1 MTYAFFATCP
11 KAMEP
16 ILADELGPLGAED
29 IKLTQGGVYFNGDL
43 KVGYSA
49 CLWSRLANRVLLL
62 LHSEAV
68 DSVDELYDAVNKV
81 EWTEH
86 FDSDQTFLVD
96 YAGRMRGIDNTHFG
110 ALKVKDAIVDQFRS
124 KGELR
129 PNIAKQEPDV
139 RINVFITKG
148 RVRISLDLSGES
160 LHKRGYRREGGM
172 APLKENL
179 AAALLIR
186 AGWPEMAAAGKPLM
200 DPMCGS
206 GTFLIE
212 AAMMAS
218 DTAPGLLRWRFGL
231 QMWKQHNVELWRE
244 VWDAA
249 ELRREVGEAAATSE
263 IHGYDGQPKAIS
275 KCRENLKQAG
285 MTDRI
290 RVSHRELKD
299 LKPLTHKAQ
308 QQLGLVITNPP
319 YGERLSEVADIQ
331 YLYQHLGERLSQDF
345 IGWELAVF
353 TGNSELG
360 KAVGLRSHKQYSFY
374 NGAIKSQLLMYSL
387 ETTNRFADRRQASG
401 EIPLQAL
408 SEGAQMFANRVVKN
422 RKQLSKWV
430 KQENIQC
437 YRIYDA
443 DMPEYAVAIDIYH
456 DWLHVQE
463 YAAPKT
469 VDAEKAQ
476 RRLEEVMLAL
486 PQALQIPEARIVLKQ
501 RRQQTGKDQYQTHDE
516 KGEYIQVA
524 EGGCKLLVNLNDY
537 LDTGLFLDH
546 RPVRQKIQHL
556 AHGKRFLNLFCYT
569 GTATMHAVQGG
580 AHNSLSVDMS
590 ATYLSWG
597 KKNLAL
603 NGFSDQVHKFEQHD
617 CMEFIKH
624 HKGEYDLIFLDPPT
638 FSNSKKMIGVLDVQR
653 DHAWMIHRVM
663 DLLSEDGLLIFSTNY
678 RRFELD
684 DKVLQHNHVEDIS
697 DQTLDK
703 DFSRNKKIHRC
714 WEIRK
719 YKPEVPS
726 NSEFY
731 DAEYAVSKPPSKNTP
746 ERASEKAAN
755 KATEKAPKSVP
766 KRAPREVASA
776 ATAPKDP
783 NLETKDRSTFNPW
796 LQKD

>member
-16 ILADELGPLGAED
+16 ILADELSPLGAED

-68 DSVDELYDAVNKV
+68 DSVDELYDAVSKV

-299 LKPLTHKAQ
+299 LKPLTHQAQ

-319 YGERLSEVADIQ
+319 YGERLSEVADMQ

-516 KGEYIQVA
+516 KGEYIQVE

-556 AHGKRFLNLFCYT
+556 AQGKRFLNLFCYT

-603 NGFSDQVHKFEQHD
+603 NGFSDQVHQFEQHD

-678 RRFELD
+678 RRFEVD

-731 DAEYAVSKPPSKNTP
+731 DAEYAVSRPPSKNAP
-746 ERASEKAAN
+746 ERASEKAAS
-755 KATEKAPKSVP
+755 KAPKPVP
-766 KRAPREVASA
+766 KMAPREVAPA
-776 ATAPKDP
+776 ETAPKAP
-783 NLETKDRSTFNPW
+783 SLATKDRSTFNPW

>member
-16 ILADELGPLGAED
+16 ILADELSPLGAED

-68 DSVDELYDAVNKV
+68 DSVDELYDAVSKV

-299 LKPLTHKAQ
+299 LKPLTHQAQ

-319 YGERLSEVADIQ
+319 YGERLSEVADMQ

-360 KAVGLRSHKQYSFY
+360 KAVGLRSHKQYCFY

-516 KGEYIQVA
+516 KGEYIQVE

-556 AHGKRFLNLFCYT
+556 AQGKRFLNLFCYT

-603 NGFSDQVHKFEQHD
+603 NGFSDQVHQFEQHD

-731 DAEYAVSKPPSKNTP
+731 DAEYAVSRPPSKNAP
-746 ERASEKAAN
+746 ERASGKAAS
-755 KATEKAPKSVP
+755 KAPKPVP
-766 KRAPREVASA
+766 KMAPREVAPA
-776 ATAPKDP
+776 ETAPKAP
-783 NLETKDRSTFNPW
+783 SLATKDRSTFNPW

>member
-16 ILADELGPLGAED
+16 ILADELSPLGAED

-68 DSVDELYDAVNKV
+68 DSVDELYDAVSKV

-299 LKPLTHKAQ
+299 LKPLTHQAQ

-319 YGERLSEVADIQ
+319 YGERLSEVADMQ

-387 ETTNRFADRRQASG
+387 ETTNRFADRRQTSG

-516 KGEYIQVA
+516 KGEYIQVE

-556 AHGKRFLNLFCYT
+556 AQGKRFLNLFCYT

-603 NGFSDQVHKFEQHD
+603 NGFSDQVHQFEQHD

-731 DAEYAVSKPPSKNTP
+731 DAEYAVSRPPSKNAP
-746 ERASEKAAN
+746 ERASGKAAS
-755 KATEKAPKSVP
+755 KAPKPVP
-766 KRAPREVASA
+766 KMAPREVAPA
-776 ATAPKDP
+776 ETAPKAP
-783 NLETKDRSTFNPW
+783 SLATKDRSTFNPW

>member
-62 LHSEAV
+62 LHSEAA

-299 LKPLTHKAQ
+299 LKPLTHQAQ

-319 YGERLSEVADIQ
+319 YGERLSEVADMQ

-603 NGFSDQVHKFEQHD
+603 NGFSDQVHQFEQHD

-731 DAEYAVSKPPSKNTP
+731 DAEYAVSRPPSKNAP
-746 ERASEKAAN
+746 ERASEKAAS
-755 KATEKAPKSVP
+755 KAPKPVP
-766 KRAPREVASA
+766 KMAPREVAPA
-776 ATAPKDP
+776 ETAPKAP
-783 NLETKDRSTFNPW
+783 SLATKDRSTFNPW

>member
-16 ILADELGPLGAED
+16 ILADELSPLGAED

-68 DSVDELYDAVNKV
+68 DSVDELYDAVSKV

-299 LKPLTHKAQ
+299 LKPLTHQAQ

-319 YGERLSEVADIQ
+319 YGERLSEVADMQ

-387 ETTNRFADRRQASG
+387 ETSNRFADRRQASG

-516 KGEYIQVA
+516 KGEYIQVE

-556 AHGKRFLNLFCYT
+556 AQGKRFLNLFCYT

-603 NGFSDQVHKFEQHD
+603 NGFSDQVHQFEQHD

-731 DAEYAVSKPPSKNTP
+731 DAEYAVSRPSSKNAP

-755 KATEKAPKSVP
+755 KAPKPVP
-766 KRAPREVASA
+766 KMAPREVAPA
-776 ATAPKDP
+776 ETAPKAP
-783 NLETKDRSTFNPW
+783 SLATKDRSTFNPW

>member
-16 ILADELGPLGAED
+16 ILADELSPLGAED

-68 DSVDELYDAVNKV
+68 DSVDELYDAVSKV

-299 LKPLTHKAQ
+299 LKPLTHQAQ

-319 YGERLSEVADIQ
+319 YGERLSEVADMQ

-387 ETTNRFADRRQASG
+387 EITNHFADRRQASG

-516 KGEYIQVA
+516 KGEYIQVE

-556 AHGKRFLNLFCYT
+556 AQGKRFLNLFCYT

-603 NGFSDQVHKFEQHD
+603 NGFSDQVHQFEQHD

-714 WEIRK
+714 WEIHK

-731 DAEYAVSKPPSKNTP
+731 DTEYAVSRPPSKNAP

-755 KATEKAPKSVP
+755 KAPKPVP
-766 KRAPREVASA
+766 KMAPREVAPA
-776 ATAPKDP
+776 ETAPKAP
-783 NLETKDRSTFNPW
+783 SLATKDRSTFNPW

>member
-16 ILADELGPLGAED
+16 ILADELSPLGAED

-68 DSVDELYDAVNKV
+68 DSVDELYDAVSKV

-86 FDSDQTFLVD
+86 FGSDQTFLVD

-299 LKPLTHKAQ
+299 LKPLTHQAQ

-319 YGERLSEVADIQ
+319 YGERLSEVADMQ

-516 KGEYIQVA
+516 KGEYIQVE

-556 AHGKRFLNLFCYT
+556 AQGKRFLNLFCYT

-603 NGFSDQVHKFEQHD
+603 NGFSDQVHQFEQHD

-731 DAEYAVSKPPSKNTP
+731 DAEYAVSRPPSKNAP
-746 ERASEKAAN
+746 ERASEKAAS
-755 KATEKAPKSVP
+755 KAPKPVP
-766 KRAPREVASA
+766 KMAPREVAPA
-776 ATAPKDP
+776 ETAPKAP
-783 NLETKDRSTFNPW
+783 SLATKDRSTFNPW

>member
-299 LKPLTHKAQ
+299 LKPLTHQAQ

-319 YGERLSEVADIQ
+319 YGERLSEVADMQ

-516 KGEYIQVA
+516 KGEYIQVE

-603 NGFSDQVHKFEQHD
+603 NGFSDQVHQFEQHD

-731 DAEYAVSKPPSKNTP
+731 DAEYAVSRPSSKNAP

-755 KATEKAPKSVP
+755 KAPKPVP
-766 KRAPREVASA
+766 KMAPREVAPA
-776 ATAPKDP
+776 ETAPKAP
-783 NLETKDRSTFNPW
+783 SLATKDRSTFNPW

>member
-16 ILADELGPLGAED
+16 ILADELSPLGAED

-68 DSVDELYDAVNKV
+68 DSVDELYDAVSKV

-299 LKPLTHKAQ
+299 LKPLTHQAQ

-319 YGERLSEVADIQ
+319 YGERLSEVADMQ

-516 KGEYIQVA
+516 KGEYIQVE

-603 NGFSDQVHKFEQHD
+603 NGFSDQVHQFEQHD

-731 DAEYAVSKPPSKNTP
+731 DAEYAVSRPPSKNAP
-746 ERASEKAAN
+746 ERASGKAAS
-755 KATEKAPKSVP
+755 KAPKPVP
-766 KRAPREVASA
+766 KMAPREVAPA
-776 ATAPKDP
+776 ETAPKAP
-783 NLETKDRSTFNPW
+783 SLATKDRSTFNPW

>member
-16 ILADELGPLGAED
+16 ILADELSPLGAED

-68 DSVDELYDAVNKV
+68 DSVDELYDAVSKV

-731 DAEYAVSKPPSKNTP
+731 DAEYAVSRPPSKNAP
-746 ERASEKAAN
+746 ERASEKAAS
-755 KATEKAPKSVP
+755 KAPKPVP
-766 KRAPREVASA
+766 KMAPREVAPA
-776 ATAPKDP
+776 ETAPKAP
-783 NLETKDRSTFNPW
+783 SLATKDRSTFNPW

>member
-1 MTYAFFATCP
+1 
-11 KAMEP
+11 
-16 ILADELGPLGAED
+16 
-29 IKLTQGGVYFNGDL
+29 L

-68 DSVDELYDAVNKV
+68 DSVDELYDAVSKV

-96 YAGRMRGIDNTHFG
+96 YAGRMSGIDNTHFG

-299 LKPLTHKAQ
+299 LKPLTHQAQ

-319 YGERLSEVADIQ
+319 YGERLSEVADMQ

-516 KGEYIQVA
+516 KGEYIQVE

-556 AHGKRFLNLFCYT
+556 AQGKRFLNLFCYT

-603 NGFSDQVHKFEQHD
+603 NGFSDQVHQFEQHD

-731 DAEYAVSKPPSKNTP
+731 DAEYAVSRPPSKNAP
-746 ERASEKAAN
+746 ERASEKAAS
-755 KATEKAPKSVP
+755 KAPKPVP
-766 KRAPREVASA
+766 KMAPREVAPA
-776 ATAPKDP
+776 ETAPKAP
-783 NLETKDRSTFNPW
+783 SLATKDRSTFNPW

>member
-16 ILADELGPLGAED
+16 ILADELSPLGAED

-68 DSVDELYDAVNKV
+68 DSVDELYDAVSKV

-299 LKPLTHKAQ
+299 LKPLTHQAQ

-319 YGERLSEVADIQ
+319 YGERLSEVADMQ

-374 NGAIKSQLLMYSL
+374 NGAIKSQLLMYSI

-516 KGEYIQVA
+516 KGEYIQVE

-556 AHGKRFLNLFCYT
+556 AQGKRFLNLFCYT

-603 NGFSDQVHKFEQHD
+603 NGFSDQVHQFEQHD

-731 DAEYAVSKPPSKNTP
+731 DAEYAVSRPPSKNAP
-746 ERASEKAAN
+746 ERASGKAAS
-755 KATEKAPKSVP
+755 KAPKPVP
-766 KRAPREVASA
+766 KMAPREVAPA
-776 ATAPKDP
+776 ETAPKAP
-783 NLETKDRSTFNPW
+783 SLATKDRSTFNPW

>member
-1 MTYAFFATCP
+1 M
-11 KAMEP
+11 
-16 ILADELGPLGAED
+16 
-29 IKLTQGGVYFNGDL
+29 
-43 KVGYSA
+43 S
-49 CLWSRLANRVLLL
+49 
-62 LHSEAV
+62 
-68 DSVDELYDAVNKV
+68 KV

-299 LKPLTHKAQ
+299 LKPLTHQAQ

-319 YGERLSEVADIQ
+319 YGERLSEVADMQ

-516 KGEYIQVA
+516 KGEYIQVE

-556 AHGKRFLNLFCYT
+556 AQGKRFLNLFCYT

-603 NGFSDQVHKFEQHD
+603 NGFSDQVHQFEQHD

-731 DAEYAVSKPPSKNTP
+731 DAEYAVSRPPSKNAP
-746 ERASEKAAN
+746 ERASEKAAS
-755 KATEKAPKSVP
+755 KAPKPVP
-766 KRAPREVASA
+766 KMAPREVAPA
-776 ATAPKDP
+776 ETAPKAP
-783 NLETKDRSTFNPW
+783 SLATKDRSTFNPW

>member
-16 ILADELGPLGAED
+16 ILADELSPLGAED

-68 DSVDELYDAVNKV
+68 DSVDELYDAVSKV

-186 AGWPEMAAAGKPLM
+186 AGWPEMAAVGKPLM

-299 LKPLTHKAQ
+299 LKPLTHQAQ

-319 YGERLSEVADIQ
+319 YGERLSEVADMQ

-516 KGEYIQVA
+516 KGEYIQVE

-556 AHGKRFLNLFCYT
+556 AQGKRFLNLFCYT

-603 NGFSDQVHKFEQHD
+603 NGFSDQVHQFEQHD

-731 DAEYAVSKPPSKNTP
+731 DAEYAVSRPPSKNAP
-746 ERASEKAAN
+746 ERASEKAAS
-755 KATEKAPKSVP
+755 KAPKPVP
-766 KRAPREVASA
+766 KMAPREVAPA
-776 ATAPKDP
+776 ETAPKAP
-783 NLETKDRSTFNPW
+783 SLATKDRSTFNPW

>member
-16 ILADELGPLGAED
+16 ILADELSPLGAED

-68 DSVDELYDAVNKV
+68 DSVDELYDAVSKV

-299 LKPLTHKAQ
+299 LKPLTHQAQ

-319 YGERLSEVADIQ
+319 YGERLSEVADMQ

-387 ETTNRFADRRQASG
+387 ETSNRFADRRQASG

-516 KGEYIQVA
+516 KGEYIQVE

-556 AHGKRFLNLFCYT
+556 AQGKRFLNLFCYT

-603 NGFSDQVHKFEQHD
+603 NGFSDQVHQFEQHD

-731 DAEYAVSKPPSKNTP
+731 DAEYAVSRPSSKNAP
-746 ERASEKAAN
+746 ERASEKAAS
-755 KATEKAPKSVP
+755 KAPKPVP
-766 KRAPREVASA
+766 KMAPREVAPA
-776 ATAPKDP
+776 ETAPKAP
-783 NLETKDRSTFNPW
+783 SLATKDRSTFNPW

>member
-16 ILADELGPLGAED
+16 ILADELSPLGAED

-68 DSVDELYDAVNKV
+68 DSVDELYDAVSKV

-299 LKPLTHKAQ
+299 LKPLTHQAQ

-319 YGERLSEVADIQ
+319 YGERLSEVADMQ

-430 KQENIQC
+430 KQQNIQC

-516 KGEYIQVA
+516 KGEYIQVE

-556 AHGKRFLNLFCYT
+556 AQGKRFLNLFCYT

-603 NGFSDQVHKFEQHD
+603 NGFSDQVHQFEQHD

-731 DAEYAVSKPPSKNTP
+731 DAEYAVSRPPSKNAP
-746 ERASEKAAN
+746 ERASEKAAS
-755 KATEKAPKSVP
+755 KAPKPVP
-766 KRAPREVASA
+766 KMAPREVAPA
-776 ATAPKDP
+776 ETAPKAP
-783 NLETKDRSTFNPW
+783 SLATKDRSTFNPW

>member
-16 ILADELGPLGAED
+16 ILADELSPLGAED

-68 DSVDELYDAVNKV
+68 DSVDELYDAVGKV

-299 LKPLTHKAQ
+299 LKPLTHQAQ

-319 YGERLSEVADIQ
+319 YGERLSEVADMQ

-516 KGEYIQVA
+516 KGEYIQVE

-556 AHGKRFLNLFCYT
+556 AQGKRFLNLFCYT

-603 NGFSDQVHKFEQHD
+603 NGFSDQVHQFEQHD

-731 DAEYAVSKPPSKNTP
+731 DAEYAVSRPPSKNAP
-746 ERASEKAAN
+746 ERASEKAAS
-755 KATEKAPKSVP
+755 KAPKPVP
-766 KRAPREVASA
+766 KMAPREVAPA
-776 ATAPKDP
+776 ETAPKAP
-783 NLETKDRSTFNPW
+783 SLATKDRSTFNPW

>member
-16 ILADELGPLGAED
+16 ILADELSPLGAED

-68 DSVDELYDAVNKV
+68 DSVDELYDAVSKV

-86 FDSDQTFLVD
+86 FVSDQTFLVD

-299 LKPLTHKAQ
+299 LKPLTHQAQ

-319 YGERLSEVADIQ
+319 YGERLSEVADMQ

-387 ETTNRFADRRQASG
+387 ETTNRFPDRRQASG

-516 KGEYIQVA
+516 KGEYIQVE

-556 AHGKRFLNLFCYT
+556 AQGKRFLNLFCYT

-603 NGFSDQVHKFEQHD
+603 NGFSDQVHQFEQHD

-731 DAEYAVSKPPSKNTP
+731 DAEYAVSRPSSKNAP

-755 KATEKAPKSVP
+755 KAPKPVP
-766 KRAPREVASA
+766 KMAPREVAPA
-776 ATAPKDP
+776 ETAPKAP
-783 NLETKDRSTFNPW
+783 SLATKDRSTFNPW

>member
-139 RINVFITKG
+139 RINVSITKG

-516 KGEYIQVA
+516 KGEYIQVE

-556 AHGKRFLNLFCYT
+556 AQGKRFLNLFCYT

-603 NGFSDQVHKFEQHD
+603 NGFSDQVHQFEQHD

-731 DAEYAVSKPPSKNTP
+731 DAEYAVSRPPSKNAP
-746 ERASEKAAN
+746 ERASEKAAS
-755 KATEKAPKSVP
+755 KAPKPVP
-766 KRAPREVASA
+766 KMAPREVAPA
-776 ATAPKDP
+776 ETAPKAP
-783 NLETKDRSTFNPW
+783 SLATKDRSTFNPW

>member
-16 ILADELGPLGAED
+16 ILADELSPLGAED

-68 DSVDELYDAVNKV
+68 DSVDELYDAVSKV

-299 LKPLTHKAQ
+299 LKPLTHQAQ

-319 YGERLSEVADIQ
+319 YGERLSEVADMQ

-516 KGEYIQVA
+516 KGEYIQVE

-556 AHGKRFLNLFCYT
+556 AQGKRFLNLFCYT

-603 NGFSDQVHKFEQHD
+603 NGFSDQVHQFEQHD

-697 DQTLDK
+697 DQTLDI

-731 DAEYAVSKPPSKNTP
+731 DAEYAVSRPPSKNAP
-746 ERASEKAAN
+746 ERASEKAAS
-755 KATEKAPKSVP
+755 KAPKPVP
-766 KRAPREVASA
+766 KMAPREVAPA
-776 ATAPKDP
+776 ETAPKAP
-783 NLETKDRSTFNPW
+783 SLATKDRSTFNPW

>member
-16 ILADELGPLGAED
+16 ILADELSPLGAED

-68 DSVDELYDAVNKV
+68 DSVDELYDAVSKV

-110 ALKVKDAIVDQFRS
+110 ALKVKDAVVDQFRS

-299 LKPLTHKAQ
+299 LKPLTHQAQ

-319 YGERLSEVADIQ
+319 YGERLSEVADMQ

-516 KGEYIQVA
+516 KGEYIQVE

-556 AHGKRFLNLFCYT
+556 AQGKRFLNLFCYT

-603 NGFSDQVHKFEQHD
+603 NGFSDQVHQFEQHD

-731 DAEYAVSKPPSKNTP
+731 DAEYAVSRPPSKNAP
-746 ERASEKAAN
+746 ERASEKAAS
-755 KATEKAPKSVP
+755 KAPKPVP
-766 KRAPREVASA
+766 KMAPREVAPA
-776 ATAPKDP
+776 ETAPKAP
-783 NLETKDRSTFNPW
+783 SLATKDRSTFNPW

>member
-16 ILADELGPLGAED
+16 ILADELSPLGAED

-68 DSVDELYDAVNKV
+68 DSVDELYDAVSKV

-299 LKPLTHKAQ
+299 LKPLTHQAQ

-319 YGERLSEVADIQ
+319 YGERLSEVADMQ

-516 KGEYIQVA
+516 KGEYIQVE

-603 NGFSDQVHKFEQHD
+603 NGFSDQVHQFEQHD

-731 DAEYAVSKPPSKNTP
+731 DAEYAVSRPPSKNAP

-755 KATEKAPKSVP
+755 KAPKPVP
-766 KRAPREVASA
+766 KMAPREVAPA
-776 ATAPKDP
+776 ETAPKAP
-783 NLETKDRSTFNPW
+783 SLATKDRSTFNPW

>member
-110 ALKVKDAIVDQFRS
+110 ALKVKDAVVDQFRS
-124 KGELR
+124 RGELR

-148 RVRISLDLSGES
+148 CVRISLDLSGES

-299 LKPLTHKAQ
+299 LKPLTHQAQ

-319 YGERLSEVADIQ
+319 YGERLSEVADMQ

-374 NGAIKSQLLMYSL
+374 NGAIKSQLLMYSI

-516 KGEYIQVA
+516 KGEYIQVE

-556 AHGKRFLNLFCYT
+556 AQGKRFLNLFCYT

-603 NGFSDQVHKFEQHD
+603 NGFSDQVHQFEQHD

-731 DAEYAVSKPPSKNTP
+731 DAEYAVSRPPSKNAP
-746 ERASEKAAN
+746 ERASGKAAS
-755 KATEKAPKSVP
+755 KAPKPVP
-766 KRAPREVASA
+766 KMAPREVAPA
-776 ATAPKDP
+776 ETAPKAP
-783 NLETKDRSTFNPW
+783 SLATKDRSTFNPW

>member
-516 KGEYIQVA
+516 KGEYIQVE

-556 AHGKRFLNLFCYT
+556 AQGKRFLNLFCYT

-603 NGFSDQVHKFEQHD
+603 NGFSDQVHQFEQHD

-731 DAEYAVSKPPSKNTP
+731 DAEYAVSRPPSKNAP
-746 ERASEKAAN
+746 ERASEKAAS
-755 KATEKAPKSVP
+755 KAPKPVP
-766 KRAPREVASA
+766 KMAPREVAPA
-776 ATAPKDP
+776 ETAPKAP
-783 NLETKDRSTFNPW
+783 SLATKDRSTFNPW

>member
-16 ILADELGPLGAED
+16 ILADELSPLGAED

-68 DSVDELYDAVNKV
+68 DSVDELYDAVSKV

-299 LKPLTHKAQ
+299 LKPLTHQAQ

-319 YGERLSEVADIQ
+319 YGERLSEVADMQ

-516 KGEYIQVA
+516 KGEYIQVE

-556 AHGKRFLNLFCYT
+556 AQGKRFLNLFCYT

-603 NGFSDQVHKFEQHD
+603 NGFSDQVHQFEQHD

-731 DAEYAVSKPPSKNTP
+731 DAEYAVSRPPSKKAP

-755 KATEKAPKSVP
+755 KAPKPVP
-766 KRAPREVASA
+766 KMAPREVAPA
-776 ATAPKDP
+776 ETAPKAP
-783 NLETKDRSTFNPW
+783 SLATKDRSTFNPW

>member
-62 LHSEAV
+62 LQSEAV
-68 DSVDELYDAVNKV
+68 DSVDELYDAVSKV

-244 VWDAA
+244 VWDGA

-463 YAAPKT
+463 YTAPKT

-516 KGEYIQVA
+516 KGEYIQVE

-653 DHAWMIHRVM
+653 DHAWMIHKVM

-731 DAEYAVSKPPSKNTP
+731 DAEYAISKPPSKNAP
-746 ERASEKAAN
+746 ERASQKAPEKAS
-755 KATEKAPKSVP
+755 KSVP
-766 KRAPREVASA
+766 KRAYREVVPA

-783 NLETKDRSTFNPW
+783 NLTTKDRSTFNPW

>member
-16 ILADELGPLGAED
+16 ILADELSPLGAED

-68 DSVDELYDAVNKV
+68 DSVDELYDAVSKV

-299 LKPLTHKAQ
+299 LKPLTHQAQ

-319 YGERLSEVADIQ
+319 YGERLSEVADMQ

-387 ETTNRFADRRQASG
+387 ETSNRFADRRQASG

-516 KGEYIQVA
+516 KGEYIQVE

-556 AHGKRFLNLFCYT
+556 AQGKRFLNLFCYT

-603 NGFSDQVHKFEQHD
+603 NGFSDQVHQFEQHD

-731 DAEYAVSKPPSKNTP
+731 DAEYAVSRPPSKNAP
-746 ERASEKAAN
+746 ERASEKAAS
-755 KATEKAPKSVP
+755 KAPKPVP
-766 KRAPREVASA
+766 KMAPREVAPA
-776 ATAPKDP
+776 ETAPKAP
-783 NLETKDRSTFNPW
+783 SLATKDRSTFNPW

>member
-16 ILADELGPLGAED
+16 ILADELSPLGAED

-68 DSVDELYDAVNKV
+68 DSVDELYDAVSKV

-299 LKPLTHKAQ
+299 LKPLTHQAQ

-319 YGERLSEVADIQ
+319 YGERLSEVADMQ

-516 KGEYIQVA
+516 KGEYIQVE

-556 AHGKRFLNLFCYT
+556 AQGKRFLNLFCYT

-603 NGFSDQVHKFEQHD
+603 NGFSDQVHQFEQHD

-731 DAEYAVSKPPSKNTP
+731 DAEYAVSRPPSKNAP
-746 ERASEKAAN
+746 ERASEKAAS
-755 KATEKAPKSVP
+755 KAPKPVP
-766 KRAPREVASA
+766 KMAPREVAPA
-776 ATAPKDP
+776 ETAPKAP
-783 NLETKDRSTFNPW
+783 SLATKDRSTFNPW

>member
-16 ILADELGPLGAED
+16 ILADELSPLGAED

-68 DSVDELYDAVNKV
+68 DSVDELYDAVSKV

-299 LKPLTHKAQ
+299 LKPLTHQAQ

-319 YGERLSEVADIQ
+319 YGERLSEVADMQ

-516 KGEYIQVA
+516 KGEYIQVE

-603 NGFSDQVHKFEQHD
+603 NGFSDQVHQFEQHD

-731 DAEYAVSKPPSKNTP
+731 DAEYAVSRPPSKNAP
-746 ERASEKAAN
+746 ERASEKAAS
-755 KATEKAPKSVP
+755 KAPKPVP
-766 KRAPREVASA
+766 KMAPREVAPA
-776 ATAPKDP
+776 ETAPKAP
-783 NLETKDRSTFNPW
+783 SLATKDRSTFNPW

>member
-16 ILADELGPLGAED
+16 ILADELSPLGAED

-68 DSVDELYDAVNKV
+68 DSVDELYDAVSKV

-299 LKPLTHKAQ
+299 LKPLTHQAQ

-319 YGERLSEVADIQ
+319 YGERLSEVADMQ

-603 NGFSDQVHKFEQHD
+603 NGFSDQVHQFEQHD

-731 DAEYAVSKPPSKNTP
+731 DAEYAVSRPPSKNAP
-746 ERASEKAAN
+746 ERASEKAAS
-755 KATEKAPKSVP
+755 KAPKPVP
-766 KRAPREVASA
+766 KMAPREVAPA
-776 ATAPKDP
+776 ETAPKAP
-783 NLETKDRSTFNPW
+783 SLATKDRSTFNPW

>member
-16 ILADELGPLGAED
+16 ILADELSPLGAED

-68 DSVDELYDAVNKV
+68 DSVDELYDAVSKV

-231 QMWKQHNVELWRE
+231 QMWKLHNVELWRE

-299 LKPLTHKAQ
+299 LKPLTHQAQ

-319 YGERLSEVADIQ
+319 YGERLSEVADMQ

-516 KGEYIQVA
+516 KGEYIQVE

-556 AHGKRFLNLFCYT
+556 AQGKRFLNLFCYT

-603 NGFSDQVHKFEQHD
+603 NGFSDQVHQFEQHD

-697 DQTLDK
+697 DQILDK

-731 DAEYAVSKPPSKNTP
+731 DAEYAVSRPPSKNAP
-746 ERASEKAAN
+746 ERASEKAAS
-755 KATEKAPKSVP
+755 KAPKPVP
-766 KRAPREVASA
+766 KMAPREVAPA
-776 ATAPKDP
+776 ETAPKAP
-783 NLETKDRSTFNPW
+783 SLATKDRSTFNPW

>member
-16 ILADELGPLGAED
+16 ILADELSPLGAED

-68 DSVDELYDAVNKV
+68 DSVDELYDAVSKV

-299 LKPLTHKAQ
+299 LKPLTHQAQ

-319 YGERLSEVADIQ
+319 YGERLSEVADMQ

-516 KGEYIQVA
+516 KGEYIQVE

-556 AHGKRFLNLFCYT
+556 AQGKRFLNLFCYT

-603 NGFSDQVHKFEQHD
+603 NGFSDQVHQFEQHD

-731 DAEYAVSKPPSKNTP
+731 DAEYAVSRPPSKNAP
-746 ERASEKAAN
+746 ERASGKAAS
-755 KATEKAPKSVP
+755 KAPKPAP
-766 KRAPREVASA
+766 KMAPREVAPA
-776 ATAPKDP
+776 ETAPKAP
-783 NLETKDRSTFNPW
+783 SLATKDRSTFNPW

>member
-16 ILADELGPLGAED
+16 ILADELSPLGAED

-68 DSVDELYDAVNKV
+68 DSVDELYDAVSKV

-299 LKPLTHKAQ
+299 LKPLTHQAQ

-319 YGERLSEVADIQ
+319 YGERLSEVADMQ

-516 KGEYIQVA
+516 KGEYIQVE

-603 NGFSDQVHKFEQHD
+603 NGFSDQVHQFEQHD

-731 DAEYAVSKPPSKNTP
+731 DAEYAVSRPSSKNAP

-755 KATEKAPKSVP
+755 KAPKPVP
-766 KRAPREVASA
+766 KMAPREVAPA
-776 ATAPKDP
+776 ETAPKAP
-783 NLETKDRSTFNPW
+783 SLATKDRSTFNPW